1 MRDRSSN
8 LEPTRTMQQ
17 HPLNILLLDDEPAV
31 LFALKLLLQVIG
43 FNVTDFSKPIEAI
56 AALNSA
62 QEFDLI
68 LSDLRMPEINGLK
81 VLEEAKK
88 IRPNINFILM
98 SAHANSTEMEKAR
111 ALGVDGFL
119 PKPVSPDDF
128 KKMVASL
135 PGAAVSAIVNS

>member
-1 MRDRSSN
+1 
-8 LEPTRTMQQ
+8 MQQ

-119 PKPVSPDDF
+119 PKPFSPDDF